1 MNGTTLTSGLT
12 YEVADE
18 SIATVNNGTITG
30 VGEGT
35 TTVTVSYNNAKSAI
49 FVVNVVKY
57 SLEVSKNLVSLSVGS
72 TDSVTVSLNGTTL
85 TSGLTYEVAD
95 ESIAT
100 VNNGTITGVGE
111 GTTTVTVSYN
121 NAKSAIFVV
130 NVVKYSLEVSKKLVS
145 LSVGSTDSVTVSLN
159 GANVTSDVNYEV
171 ADESVATV
179 ANGTITGVGPGS
191 TTVTVSLDNV
201 NSATFTVSVVKHS
214 LEVSKKLVSLSVGS
228 TDSVTVSLNGA
239 NVTSEVNY
247 EVADQSIATVSN
259 GTITGVGEG
268 TTIVTVSLDNVNSVT
283 FTVSVVKH
291 SLEVSKNLISVSVGS
306 TDSLTVSL
314 NGANVT
320 SNVNYEVAD
329 ESIAS
334 VTNGTITGISKGIT
348 TVTVSYNNAKNAIFV
363 VNVGVENALEVSK
376 DVVTVGVSFTDSV
389 TVSLNGTPVTSD
401 VTYEVADESIARV
414 VNGTITGVGEGITTV
429 KVSSNNANSAIFVV
443 NVVKYTLELSKNVVN
458 VSVGTTDT
466 VTVSLNGTP
475 VTSDLTYEV
484 ADQSIATVVNGT
496 VTGVGEG
503 STTVLVSH
511 PNANS
516 TTFEVNVVKY
526 SLEVSKNVVNISVGD
541 TDTVIISLNGEPVT
555 NQVNYEVADESVA
568 TVVNGTVT
576 GVGSGTT
583 TVTVSMAN
591 VNSVT
596 FEVNVS
602 GNPFA
607 RAEVGDYVEMGTY
620 PQTATGDVQ
629 PIEWQVLHIDED
641 NNRVL
646 VVSRYILDQYVF
658 NSSTTAIA
666 KNGWKDSSIR
676 PWLNNT
682 FYNTAFS
689 RKEKGYIASTEIAT
703 PSIVITYDEIIT
715 TTDKVFLLS
724 GDSHGNGEANEY
736 FADNTARQCA
746 PTPYAAL
753 KCDSYQGYYWW
764 WLRSP
769 IRGDVNGVYCVY
781 GAGSFSICGEP
792 NSTGIGV
799 RPALWIDLNVL

>member
-1 MNGTTLTSGLT
+1 MPLLI
-12 YEVADE
+12 DE
-18 SIATVNNGTITG
+18 SIATINNGTITG
-30 VGEGT
+30 VSEGT

-201 NSATFTVSVVKHS
+201 NSGTFTVSVVKHS

-376 DVVTVGVSFTDSV
+376 DVVTVGVGFTDSV

-458 VSVGTTDT
+458 VSVGTTDA

-516 TTFEVNVVKY
+516 ATFEVNVVKY
-526 SLEVSKNVVNISVGD
+526 SLEVSKNVVNVLVGD
-541 TDTVIISLNGEPVT
+541 TDTVTVSLNGEPVT
-555 NQVNYEVADESVA
+555 DQVNYEVADESIA

-576 GVGSGTT
+576 GVSSGTT
-583 TVTVSMAN
+583 TVTVSMPN

-596 FEVNVS
+596 FEVNVN

-620 PQTATGDVQ
+620 PQTETGEIQ
-629 PIEWQVLHIDED
+629 PIEWKVLYKDVD

-646 VVSRYILDQYVF
+646 VVSRYSLDCQIF
-658 NSSTTAIA
+658 HTNS
-666 KNGWKDSSIR
+666 NVWRNSSIR
-676 PWLNNT
+676 TWLNDT
-682 FYNTAFS
+682 FYSIAFD
-689 RKEKGYIASTEIAT
+689 KEKRYIVPTELT
-703 PSIVITYDEIIT
+703 DVG
-715 TTDKVFLLS
+715 TTDNVFLLS
-724 GDSHGNGEANEY
+724 THEVITYFSSEY
-736 FADNTARQCA
+736 ERRCK
-746 PTPYAAL
+746 PTDYAISLGA
-753 KCDSYQGYYWW
+753 SYNNSYGLYNSGVW

-769 IRGDVNGVYCVY
+769 YSDSNNNIVYCVLVKGNIY
-781 GAGSFSICGEP
+781 AAGTFD
-792 NSTGIGV
+792 NYYVYLTNIGV